1 MIVSKITKRTVLIT
15 TTWTN
20 ITMEQSQVIDKE
32 GNRHFLVVNKMFN
45 THVVR
50 VELDIPFQ
58 TKVRP
63 QQSKYSVVH
72 EFCTSHNSLLY
83 C

>member
-32 GNRHFLVVNKMFN
+32 GNRHFLVANKMFN
-45 THVVR
+45 TYVVR

-72 EFCTSHNSLLY
+72 EFCTSHSSLLY